1 MKEPLL
7 LALKWCA
14 RIASRS
20 VLGRSPLLSK
30 AAVTLGKNVYR
41 DSLTK
46 FMREATY
53 RDHNIFA
60 FAKLDPDLNDRQVIL
75 AHQGDDSCSPL
86 QEASSGPMLRGKRFN
101 WRRIS
106 SMVLFLTV
114 VNMESGSA
122 QALRIAVA
130 ANAQGLIKKLQA
142 DFKKRTGIE
151 SEAIIGASG
160 KLTAQMM
167 NGAPFDVF
175 LSADTEFPDQLFA
188 AGMGL
193 KKPMVY
199 AMGSLI
205 VCGNTAA
212 DIRKWRQLISGTQFK
227 KVAIANPKT
236 APYGKAAEES
246 LRYYQLLE
254 GLRSRLVYGES
265 ISQVNTY
272 LQTGVVT
279 IGFTTEAFLYE
290 NIDKSHLKWARVEEK
305 SYTPIAQAAILLS
318 YAKKGK
324 LREATAFF
332 DYLGS
337 AAARKII
344 GSSGYRLPLTKK

>member
-1 MKEPLL
+1 MMKF
-7 LALKWCA
+7 
-14 RIASRS
+14 I
-20 VLGRSPLLSK
+20 
-30 AAVTLGKNVYR
+30 
-41 DSLTK
+41 K
-46 FMREATY
+46 FRVG
-53 RDHNIFA
+53 
-60 FAKLDPDLNDRQVIL
+60 L
-75 AHQGDDSCSPL
+75 
-86 QEASSGPMLRGKRFN
+86 
-101 WRRIS
+101 
-106 SMVLFLTV
+106 MVLFFV
-114 VNMESGSA
+114 VANMHSGSA

-142 DFKKRTGIE
+142 DFRKRTGIE
-151 SEAIIGASG
+151 TEAIIGASG

-175 LSADTEFPDQLFA
+175 LSADTQFPEQLFA
-188 AGMGL
+188 AGLGL
-193 KKPMVY
+193 KKPVVY
-199 AMGSLI
+199 AIGSLI
-205 VCGNTAA
+205 VCGNTSA
-212 DIRKWRQLISGTQFK
+212 DIRNWRQLIRGTQFQ
-227 KVAIANPKT
+227 KVAVANPKT

-246 LRYYQLLE
+246 LRYYQLLD
-254 GLRSRLVYGES
+254 GLRPKLVYGES

-290 NIDKSHLKWARVEEK
+290 NIDKSHLKWTRVELK

-324 LREATAFF
+324 LKEATAFV

-344 GSSGYRLPLTKK
+344 GSSGYRLPLIKK